1 MYIIEELFGYQFC
14 GGWKRKRTSNY
25 GFLVVFFFSYENQAH
40 VPHVV
45 GLLKPLQGSHPYFLP
60 EILQVVG
67 LSMPKEQ
74 LQKYFLLLFYL

>member
-1 MYIIEELFGYQFC
+1 MDISSVE
-14 GGWKRKRTSNY
+14 GGRGKGQVIMVFW
-25 GFLVVFFFSYENQAH
+25 LVFFFYENQAH